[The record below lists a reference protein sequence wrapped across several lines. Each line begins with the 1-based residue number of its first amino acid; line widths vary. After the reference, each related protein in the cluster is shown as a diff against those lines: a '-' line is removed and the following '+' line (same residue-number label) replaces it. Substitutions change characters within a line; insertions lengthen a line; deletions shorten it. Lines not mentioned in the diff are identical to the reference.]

1 MENEIGL
8 VGVRKVVIV
17 TKRLKADGLIQ
28 YEGGSNGP
36 NEL

>member
-17 TKRLKADGLIQ
+17 TKRLKADEPIQ

-36 NEL
+36 NKL